1 MNLYLDSSALIKRYI
16 HEAGSEKVLNL
27 CARAEDI
34 VLSVLCVPETV
45 STFCRL
51 MRERRMSGEIYGLL
65 KRDFQEDLHQTSL
78 VPLTSDVIE
87 TSIHCLEKSSVGTL
101 DAIHLA
107 TALRANCDL
116 FLSADIRQQKAARVM
131 GLKVEAV

>member
-1 MNLYLDSSALIKRYI
+1 LNLYLDSSALIKRYI
-16 HEAGSEKVLNL
+16 HEAGSERVLNL
-27 CARAEDI
+27 CSQADGI

-51 MRERRMSGEIYGLL
+51 KRERQMNEDVYHLL
-65 KRDFQEDLHQTSL
+65 KRDFQEDLQQVSL
-78 VPLTSDVIE
+78 VDLSSDVLE
-87 TSIHCLEKSSVGTL
+87 SSVHCLEKSSVGTL

-107 TALRANCDL
+107 TALRAGCDL
-116 FLSADIRQQKAARVM
+116 FLSADFRQQKAAKIM

>member
-1 MNLYLDSSALIKRYI
+1 
-16 HEAGSEKVLNL
+16 
-27 CARAEDI
+27 
-34 VLSVLCVPETV
+34 
-45 STFCRL
+45 
-51 MRERRMSGEIYGLL
+51 MSGEIYGLL
-65 KRDFQEDLHQTSL
+65 KRDFQEDLHQTNL

-87 TSIHCLEKSSVGTL
+87 TSLHCLEKSSVGTL

-116 FLSADIRQQKAARVM
+116 FLSADVRQQKAAKAM